1 MSRKK
6 LFRDCFE
13 NLKSYFGW
21 KGKNCDVIYHIFN
34 WIRYRFPLK
43 TTTVEHVF
51 TNSIFWKSCPVTFIF
66 ISHSVVYRLPQCRLN
81 VRCILEEKSLF
92 WDLLQIEIAQEF
104 KTPFTNPKDEHQNYN
119 HKIISPYTCWYSDV
133 VVDVVDVRNCSQ
145 VKHDRVDG
153 VCISSSDD
161 VGALAP
167 ALANISARLGHTY
180 RQHILQLPIYRQLRC
195 FDTNC

>member
-1 MSRKK
+1 MNRQK
-6 LFRDCFE
+6 LLRDCFE

-92 WDLLQIEIAQEF
+92 LRHCYRLKLLKNLKHLFGIQRMNIKNIITKLFLHIPVDILMLLWMLLMWEIVHKWNMTELTESAS
-104 KTPFTNPKDEHQNYN
+104 PPPMMSEHWLRLWP
-119 HKIISPYTCWYSDV
+119 ISPLD
-133 VVDVVDVRNCSQ
+133 
-145 VKHDRVDG
+145 
-153 VCISSSDD
+153 
-161 VGALAP
+161 LAT
-167 ALANISARLGHTY
+167 LTGNIS
-180 RQHILQLPIYRQLRC
+180 C
-195 FDTNC
+195 NCRYTGNYGVLT